1 MMLKIAICDDEK
13 EEMEKTVFLLAEI
26 LKEENHKYDLATYH
40 SPEDMLKHGKEADI
54 ALLDVVMGSVNGIE
68 LGRKLKQRFPD
79 IKVIYTTSFEQYCMQ
94 AINEIHAYSF
104 LCKPLKKEELRPQL
118 LELIEAVSGLND
130 LKELEFNNILTDKG
144 TELSFF
150 SLKLKDILYF
160 ESVKTNRKV
169 SVVHTEGAFTC
180 SLVIDKLAKE
190 LKEEGFAVNCRGQL
204 VNLRHV
210 TKLKGYELYLDNGKT
225 LSLSQKRVA
234 EFKKL
239 MNDFL
244 HGNIKR

>member
-1 MMLKIAICDDEK
+1 MLKIAICDDEK
-13 EEMEKTVFLLAEI
+13 EELEKTVSLLAEI
-26 LKEENHKYDLATYH
+26 LKEEDREYDLATYH
-40 SPEDMLKHGKEADI
+40 SPSEMMEDGKEADI

-104 LCKPLKKEELRPQL
+104 LCKPLKKEELKPQL
-118 LELIEAVSGLND
+118 LELIEAVSSLND
-130 LKELEFNNILTDKG
+130 LKEIEFNNILTDDG

-150 SLKLKDILYF
+150 SLKLKDIFYF
-160 ESVKTNRKV
+160 ESIKTDRKV
-169 SVVHTEGAFTC
+169 SVVHTDGVFTC
-180 SLVIDKLAKE
+180 ALVIDKLAKE

-210 TKLKGYELYLDNGKT
+210 TKLKGYDLYLDNGKT
-225 LSLSQKRVA
+225 LPLSQKRVA